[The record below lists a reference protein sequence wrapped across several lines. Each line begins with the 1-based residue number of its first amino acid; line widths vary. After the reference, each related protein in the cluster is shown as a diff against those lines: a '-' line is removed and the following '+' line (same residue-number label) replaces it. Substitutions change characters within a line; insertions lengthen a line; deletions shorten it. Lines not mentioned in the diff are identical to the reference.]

1 MSENDSR
8 TALLVHTHGTPVSI
22 RPSRQRE
29 AASGR
34 QVEGH
39 GQLRTRHG
47 LSGELSGELS
57 RSYPLQVRAKHRYTV
72 AVPAPLRISRVKVV
86 VNDILTARRVRQ
98 TLRESRDSIFSG
110 SPTRQAKI
118 FQLSRVRCL
127 SSPRPHDRYPSP
139 IMLLD
144 TRQPRDG
151 RFRRAAAVSL
161 PLSLSLASIRLPCPP
176 PSPPRCY
183 VPSPCRRTRFP
194 MSSCHRGWSELVRS
208 AAWVQRERLA
218 RRLNSRCPP
227 TRMLS
232 LFPGR

>member
-98 TLRESRDSIFSG
+98 TLRESRAGTRFSVAARRG
-110 SPTRQAKI
+110 RRRSFNSLACAACRLHAHMTAIHPLSCCLTRVSHVMDASDV
-118 FQLSRVRCL
+118 LL
-127 SSPRPHDRYPSP
+127 PS
-139 IMLLD
+139 
-144 TRQPRDG
+144 
-151 RFRRAAAVSL
+151 
-161 PLSLSLASIRLPCPP
+161 LSLSLSASPRSGFPAPLPAHHGVMCPP
-176 PSPPRCY
+176 RAAEPD
-183 VPSPCRRTRFP
+183 SPCL
-194 MSSCHRGWSELVRS
+194 LVT
-208 AAWVQRERLA
+208 VDG
-218 RRLNSRCPP
+218 
-227 TRMLS
+227 LS
-232 LFPGR
+232 W